1 MNQNTFQTIWLRIQ
15 LIFSAIGGTLAFLLG
30 GLDGLL
36 IVLIAFSV
44 MDYLT
49 GVLNAIIQRQLSSA
63 IGFKGICKKVLI
75 YVMVGAA
82 NMLDIHLLG
91 GGGALRSAVICFY
104 LSNEG
109 VSMLEN
115 AAKIGLPIPEKLRDV
130 LAQLHGSEDEKQ

>member
-1 MNQNTFQTIWLRIQ
+1 MTQNTIQTIWLRIQ
-15 LIFSAIGGTLAFLLG
+15 LIFSAIGAALSLMMG
-30 GLDGLL
+30 GLDALL
-36 IVLIAFSV
+36 VVLLAFSV
-44 MDYLT
+44 LDYVT
-49 GVLNAIIQRQLSSA
+49 GVLHAIVQRQLSSA

-75 YVMVGAA
+75 FMMVGAA
-82 NMLDIHLLG
+82 NLLDVHILG

-130 LAQLHGSEDEKQ
+130 LSQLHGGEDIEQ

>member
-1 MNQNTFQTIWLRIQ
+1 MTENTWQSVWLRIQ
-15 LIFSAIGGTLAFLLG
+15 LVFSAVGGALSYLLG

-44 MDYLT
+44 IDYLT
-49 GVLNAIIQRQLSSA
+49 GVLNAIVQRQLSSA

-75 YVMVGAA
+75 YVLIGAA
-82 NMLDIHLLG
+82 NLLDIHLLG

-109 VSMLEN
+109 ISMLEN
-115 AAKIGLPIPEKLRDV
+115 AAKLGLPIPEKLRGILV
-130 LAQLHGSEDEKQ
+130 QLNETK